1 MISFVIDNFFY
12 ILAAIVTYVGGCYTP
27 RAWDYTKLAV
37 LKRITDM
44 FTVIK

>member
-1 MISFVIDNFFY
+1 MISFVIDNFAY
-12 ILAAIVTYVGGCYTP
+12 ILAAAGIYVGGCYTP

-37 LKRITDM
+37 FKRIADM